1 MAWMPLAPSTA
12 CVTLKMT
19 PEEQCKHEKLVAVG
33 AELDD
38 LYLSGRLDFDGFK
51 ALFHRAIAICGPDD
65 DSMETFCHYAT
76 GEGWW
81 AWMVQELQKAPS
93 RRVA

>member
-51 ALFHRAIAICGPDD
+51 RCFIVR
-65 DSMETFCHYAT
+65 
-76 GEGWW
+76 
-81 AWMVQELQKAPS
+81 
-93 RRVA
+93 